1 MNNLVDPCAIYHLG
15 IPIIENETS
24 LSDSVLNMSFG
35 DMSFDELV
43 DDDDDDF
50 LGIGIVVLFILCF
63 ARVES

>member
-15 IPIIENETS
+15 IPIIENEIS

-43 DDDDDDF
+43 DDDDDDDDF
-50 LGIGIVVLFILCF
+50 LGIGIVVLFIF
-63 ARVES
+63 ALHV